1 MRYKI
6 ILIIFINNDL
16 AFLKA
21 NKWGHKHKFLNLGSN
36 IKKWCYEPFFFIFFS
51 QIILKNTSK
60 VFSNVKSKKSN
71 SRITMDF
78 SSTQS
83 SKETKIHVCTFNF
96 KQMDMVEFK
105 ALLNNQWPL
114 DWLKTQENATNERT
128 T

>member
-1 MRYKI
+1 
-6 ILIIFINNDL
+6 
-16 AFLKA
+16 
-21 NKWGHKHKFLNLGSN
+21 
-36 IKKWCYEPFFFIFFS
+36 
-51 QIILKNTSK
+51 
-60 VFSNVKSKKSN
+60 
-71 SRITMDF
+71 MDF

-83 SKETKIHVCTFNF
+83 SKETKIHVSTFNF